1 MKGTITIVLIASFIV
16 FMMIPSSGYSWHR
29 YPVHHH
35 GHVYFYGWVPAAII
49 AGTFL
54 TSAIILSSTYE
65 RPRPS
70 YRPPAAYMDPGPPA
84 YYPLP
89 GQAYAA
95 PDPEFTAKYSK
106 NQAGEWVTIPGQ
118 WVENTWVPQHKVFV
132 PANP

>member
-1 MKGTITIVLIASFIV
+1 MKRKIAIVLIAVFVV
-16 FMMIPSSGYSWHR
+16 FMMVPSSGYSWHR
-29 YPVHHH
+29 FPVHHH
-35 GHVYFYGWVPAAII
+35 GHVYFHGWVPAAII

-65 RPRPS
+65 RTRPP
-70 YRPPAAYMDPGPPA
+70 YRPPAAYTDPAPPA
-84 YYPLP
+84 YYPPP

-95 PDPEFTAKYSK
+95 PDPEFTAKYGK
-106 NQAGEWVTIPGQ
+106 NPAGEWVTIPGQ